1 MPSFQ
6 YLQAKNFEK
15 LKILLNMYG
24 WFESVCF
31 GNIASLLELEKE
43 IKTQPIIFANLL

>member
-6 YLQAKNFEK
+6 YLQAKNFEE

-24 WFESVCF
+24 WFESICF

-43 IKTQPIIFANLL
+43 IKTQPIIFASLL